1 MKGQWHWEATAFWVL
16 VLLQGLIVLFKLV
29 GIVHTSWVQILFPG
43 LCFFAL
49 FVVTLVVLVVQDRNY
64 DRWLEKERRKRS
76 L

>member
-16 VLLQGLIVLFKLV
+16 VFLQGLIVLFKLV
-29 GIVHTSWVQILFPG
+29 GIVHTSWVQTLFPG

-49 FVVTLVVLVVQDRNY
+49 FVVTLVVLAVQDRNY